1 VNFID
6 LHTNYKKSEMLGN
19 NNNSEQLKNNKHQK
33 KIWSEQIRL
42 VEENAII
49 SNYVSL
55 TIAVMLAVFLW
66 SKQSHDVISIWLG
79 VMVLLSVLRSFASM
93 SLSRRADNEI
103 DNKSFYRLY
112 LLAILMTGAGW
123 GATGYFMFTD
133 DPVQQVV
140 IGFIVAGMSSG
151 GASVMSPILRLY
163 ILYLILVVSPLMVS
177 LYIEGGD
184 YGALSFVIMG
194 YVIVMIAIGRRIN
207 KRILDSLELRFH
219 NESLIKFMSKAKNE
233 TEDLNE
239 ELADEIE
246 QRKRVEKE
254 LKSAKEVA
262 EAASKTK
269 SEFLAN
275 MSHEIRTPM
284 NGILGTLQLLQG
296 SELTESQGEYV
307 GIAYSSGEALL
318 SLLNDILDFSKIEA
332 GKLELEYIPF
342 NLVSLVRELTV
353 LLSQR
358 ASERKVVLLS
368 DLDEEIPPV
377 IKGDSVRIRQILANL
392 LTNAIKFT
400 ENGNVTIKASVL
412 EKTKK
417 VARLKI
423 EVIDSGIG
431 ISEEAQRKLFN
442 SFTQADGSTTRKYG
456 GTGLGL
462 AIVRQLVTLMRGRL
476 GVNSEEGKGACFWI
490 EISFEIPDEE
500 IVPSQAEKQT
510 VELAD
515 VLEGHVLLVEDNP
528 INQMIAKKMLEKI
541 GLSYELV
548 VNGEEAVA
556 RIKQPHE
563 FNAVLMDCQMPVM
576 DGYEATHAIRDL
588 EQENTLERMPV
599 IAMTANAMEG
609 DKDKCIRAGM
619 DDYVA
624 KPVKQDALK
633 QVLSTWL

>member
-1 VNFID
+1 MHLYN
-6 LHTNYKKSEMLGN
+6 NYKNSEMLGIN
-19 NNNSEQLKNNKHQK
+19 KNSEQLESNKHRE
-33 KIWSEQIRL
+33 KIWREQIRL
-42 VEENAII
+42 VEGNAVI

-55 TIAVMLAVFLW
+55 AISIVLAVLLW
-66 SKQSHDVISIWLG
+66 PKQSHDVISIWLG
-79 VMVLLSVLRSFASM
+79 FMVLLSVVRVFMSM
-93 SLSRRADNEI
+93 SLKRREANRVDS
-103 DNKSFYRLY
+103 KLFYQFY

-123 GATGYFMFTD
+123 GATGYFMFSD
-133 DPVQQVV
+133 DPIHQVI
-140 IGFIVAGMSSG
+140 IGFIVAGMSAG

-163 ILYLILVVSPLMVS
+163 VLYLILVVSPLMFS
-177 LYIEGGD
+177 LFKYGGD
-184 YGALSFVIMG
+184 HSALGFIMLG
-194 YVIVMIAIGRRIN
+194 YIVVMIAMGSRIN

-254 LKSAKEVA
+254 LKSAKEAA

-296 SELTESQGEYV
+296 SKLTESQGEYV
-307 GIAYSSGEALL
+307 SIAYSSGEALL

-353 LLSQR
+353 LLTPR
-358 ASERKVVLLS
+358 ADERKVVLLT

-400 ENGNVTIKASVL
+400 ENGNVTVKASVL
-412 EKTKK
+412 EKTEKA
-417 VARLKI
+417 VRLKI
-423 EVIDSGIG
+423 EVTDSGIG

-476 GVNSEEGKGACFWI
+476 GVDSEEGKGACFWI
-490 EISFEIPDEE
+490 EVAFEVPEEKLVPDQ
-500 IVPSQAEKQT
+500 VEKEA
-510 VELAD
+510 VEL
-515 VLEGHVLLVEDNP
+515 VEELQGHVLLVEDNP
-528 INQMIAKKMLEKI
+528 VNQIIAKKMLEKI
-541 GLSYELV
+541 GLSYEVV
-548 VNGEEAVA
+548 VNGEEAVT
-556 RIKQPHE
+556 RFKQPHE

-576 DGYEATHAIRDL
+576 DGYEATQVIRGL
-588 EQENTLERMPV
+588 EQSGSLKRIPV

-609 DKDKCIRAGM
+609 DKDKCIQSGM

-624 KPVKQDALK
+624 KPVKQDALM
-633 QVLSTWL
+633 QVLSNWL